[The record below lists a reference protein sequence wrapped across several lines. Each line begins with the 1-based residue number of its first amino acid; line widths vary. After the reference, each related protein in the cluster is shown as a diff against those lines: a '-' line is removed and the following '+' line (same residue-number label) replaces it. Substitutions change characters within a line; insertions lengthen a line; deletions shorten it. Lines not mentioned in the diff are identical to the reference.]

1 MIEKYE
7 KKLEEIRN
15 QQKQVLAN
23 LNALQGAEQM
33 LLQLIEEEKAE
44 TNKTE

>member
-7 KKLEEIRN
+7 KKLEEIRA

-23 LNALQGAEQM
+23 LNALQGAEQILM
-33 LLQLIEEEKAE
+33 QLIEEEKAE
-44 TNKTE
+44 KTE